1 MTIRRQALEFGK
13 RRLTR
18 KLLRAA
24 PYLGAVVAA
33 ATVVGTMRRKGVV
46 RGALDTMLDII
57 PFVSGAKNMVEIV
70 RGRDLIADRVRDA
83 R

>member
-1 MTIRRQALEFGK
+1 MSIRRQALKYGK
-13 RRLTR
+13 RRVTR

-24 PYLGAVVAA
+24 PYLGGVVAA

-46 RGALDTMLDII
+46 RGALDTLLDVI
-57 PFVSGAKNMVEIV
+57 PFVGGAKNVVEIA
-70 RGRDLIADRVRDA
+70 RGRDLIADRVRVT